1 MLDIEQARLDAV
13 KAVEAVQGWCEKLP
27 SENCQH
33 CPILC
38 FVADSNE
45 DLLRKAKEY
54 LASQAI
60 DKASKADA

>member
-1 MLDIEQARLDAV
+1 MPDIEKARLDVVDATIAV
-13 KAVEAVQGWCEKLP
+13 DGWCEKLP
-27 SENCQH
+27 SANCQH

-60 DKASKADA
+60 DKASKPDA